1 MSLSSKLDPLNVESR
16 HFLSFSFPSN
26 AQLEDKSALSEWM
39 ERMVF
44 LYEDLK
50 WLLSLPV
57 DVFWN
62 QVTFDTSWHVCLDSF
77 LFNSPRSYD
86 LKNVLE
92 SCKVAL
98 MRISKLFLL
107 AIKRMSLHN
116 EDPMLCFSQEEFA
129 DIIYENYLFDAAKLL
144 DICSIFYRPGSTIG
158 GVVEDI
164 IHNIFTAQP
173 KYFDDINNAVES
185 MIFTVS
191 NIEDKL
197 KICESLNASK
207 HSKGNSVNGREAQD
221 MMLFIFDMVNT
232 FLSLLRVLPSVSQV
246 LYKVKVVERL
256 VTTCENILPCLLNL
270 IQVNRKKYKYI
281 LNEIE
286 KSVTTLIDTIIKEGY
301 VRKLQSESTELST
314 EDLTTA
320 FISMMDTIA
329 QYPNFLVCYCKL
341 GKISNIFEMIEAVG
355 CIDMSSLQY
364 VRGMI
369 SSSVS
374 ESDSNSI
381 LHQLR
386 VLLPMKGEEY
396 LSKCV
401 EKYGPNVD
409 VIVNNVLEGNMPEEK
424 KTKVSTKKQISVPNK
439 DVLEDKEHVALLKS
453 QLLTP
458 YDDSADEDGYNVYD
472 DEYDDTY
479 DSQNVAAAD
488 ADSADELKDLTS
500 RRKFTIPAALRQIG
514 DVSSESE
521 EEEGG
526 GSEEL
531 KKNSEASEN
540 SQTQGNAN
548 YRGGYRGNRVRGR
561 GHVGNSGGNRG
572 GGNRGSGNR
581 GGGNRGAGNRG
592 GGNRGAS
599 NNDQGSDR
607 GRGRGRGNK
616 HNRRRLADKKKSKG
630 MMPF

>member
-1 MSLSSKLDPLNVESR
+1 MMSLSSKLDPLNVESR
-16 HFLSFSFPSN
+16 HFLSFSFPPN

-57 DVFWN
+57 DFFWN

-92 SCKVAL
+92 SCKTAL
-98 MRISKLFLL
+98 IRISKLFLL
-107 AIKRMSLHN
+107 AIKRMSLYN

-144 DICSIFYRPGSTIG
+144 DICSIFYRPGSTVG
-158 GVVEDI
+158 GVVKEI

-207 HSKGNSVNGREAQD
+207 HLKGNSVNGREAQD
-221 MMLFIFDMVNT
+221 MMLFSFDMVNT

-246 LYKVKVVERL
+246 MFKVKVVERL

-281 LNEIE
+281 LSEIE
-286 KSVTTLIDTIIKEGY
+286 KSVTTLIDTIIEEGY
-301 VRKLQSESTELST
+301 VQNLQNKSTDVTT

-341 GKISNIFEMIEAVG
+341 GKISNIFEMIEEVG
-355 CIDMSSLQY
+355 CIDMSSLKY

-374 ESDSNSI
+374 ESDSSSI

-424 KTKVSTKKQISVPNK
+424 KTEVSTKKQISVPNK

-458 YDDSADEDGYNVYD
+458 LDDDSTDEDGYNVYD

-521 EEEGG
+521 EEEEEKG

-531 KKNSEASEN
+531 KNKREVSEN
-540 SQTQGNAN
+540 GQRQGNAN
-548 YRGGYRGNRVRGR
+548 YRGGYRGNRGRTR

-572 GGNRGSGNR
+572 G
-581 GGGNRGAGNRG
+581 GNRG